1 MSGYDHEALE
11 NLLPA
16 YALEALDDE
25 ERRAVERHLA
35 DCANCRARLAEYR
48 AVGEALLRAP
58 DPVTPPPRVRA
69 GLIARLAEEGRE
81 PTRPA
86 RLAWLR
92 ALSPWAW
99 LGSLGLALLLALNV
113 ALLAE
118 TRALRQ
124 EQARL
129 AEQVQVGQTALA
141 LAAYPESRT
150 VVFQENH
157 TGGVLLYHPERP
169 VAVLYAWGVD
179 PPPPGQAYQAWLI
192 RPDGSRV
199 SAGLF
204 RASAKSEGV
213 WILLGAPAPLQE
225 FVGFGVTVEPETGS
239 PGPTGPR
246 VMGADF

>member
-1 MSGYDHEALE
+1 MSQHEHEELE
-11 NLLPA
+11 DLLPA
-16 YALEALDDE
+16 YVLEALDE
-25 ERRAVERHLA
+25 EECQAVARHLEGCA
-35 DCANCRARLAEYR
+35 DCRARLAEYR

-58 DPVTPPPRVRA
+58 APVAPPPRVRA
-69 GLIARLAEEGRE
+69 GFIARLAGEGRE
-81 PTRPA
+81 PARPGLLA
-86 RLAWLR
+86 RLGS
-92 ALSPWAW
+92 LSPWAW
-99 LGSLGLALLLALNV
+99 LGSLGLALLLALNLT
-113 ALLAE
+113 LLAE

-129 AEQVQVGQTALA
+129 AQQMQAGQTALA
-141 LAAYPESRT
+141 LTAYPESRT
-150 VVFQENH
+150 VTFQENH

-169 VAVLYAWGVD
+169 VAVLYVWGVE

-204 RASAKSEGV
+204 RASAEGEGV

-225 FVGFGVTVEPETGS
+225 FVGFGVTIEPETGS